1 MDHPTN
7 HNPLPPS
14 TSPHLHL
21 AHPTPEELV
30 HISTNTFSSWHDTLP
45 LPDYLAESLYLSTVP
60 LAKDNGLTTWI
71 LVDSRLPPNARP
83 ILSSCESYRKRCLTS
98 DAGAG
103 GSTVSDALVHGVA
116 SVFCAP
122 PYRRRGYAARLMKE
136 LARVLRDWQTTA
148 EEDGKRVAVVGS
160 ILYSDIGKT
169 FYANLGWAPHPRNTH
184 VAFAPQ
190 QQQKGIPQ
198 PSSSPPQA
206 KAIAEGDLAAFCEE
220 DEAMVR
226 KAMARPLAPAPD
238 GVEKEKKKMQ
248 QRASI
253 VPDCDH
259 MLWHL
264 AKEAFATERLF
275 GKVPRAKGAIAG
287 AQGRRVW
294 AIWTHRYYS
303 HPDAVAT
310 SPESND
316 ENVLYIL
323 RLVVEGD
330 ESADGIVWDDQK
342 EKGKGEEEEE
352 EEQARS
358 LKAVLQAAQAEAA
371 EWRLDRVVMW
381 NPSPWVRRVITQ
393 SGLEH
398 AVVEREE
405 DAIASGLWY
414 DENGGAGPAPLWMNN
429 EHYAWC

>member
-7 HNPLPPS
+7 HDPLPPS

-83 ILSSCESYRKRCLTS
+83 ILSSCESYRKRALTS
-98 DAGAG
+98 DADG
-103 GSTVSDALVHGVA
+103 GNVSDDALVHGVA

-122 PYRRRGYAARLMKE
+122 QFRRRGYAARLMKE
-136 LARVLRDWQTTA
+136 LARVLRDWQT
-148 EEDGKRVAVVGS
+148 EDQQIKCVGS

-169 FYANLGWAPHPRNTH
+169 FYANLGWSPHPRNTH

-190 QQQKGIPQ
+190 QRIPQ
-198 PSSSPPQA
+198 PSSPLKA
-206 KAIAEGDLAAFCEE
+206 KAIAEEDLAALCEE

-226 KAMARPLAPAPD
+226 KAMARPAP
-238 GVEKEKKKMQ
+238 GVERM
-248 QRASI
+248 RVTI

-264 AKEAFATERLF
+264 AKETFATKRLF
-275 GKVPRAKGAIAG
+275 GKVPRAKGAIAGG

-393 SGLEH
+393 GGLEH

>member
-1 MDHPTN
+1 MDSTN
-7 HNPLPPS
+7 HSPLPPS

-30 HISTNTFSSWHDTLP
+30 HISTNTFASWHDTLP
-45 LPDYLAESLYLSTVP
+45 LPAYLAESLYLSTVP

-71 LVDSRLPPNARP
+71 LVDKRLPPNARP
-83 ILSSCESYRKRCLTS
+83 ILSSCESYRKHALTS
-98 DAGAG
+98 DADG
-103 GSTVSDALVHGVA
+103 GNVSDAIVHGVA

-136 LARVLRDWQTTA
+136 LARVLRDWQTA
-148 EEDGKRVAVVGS
+148 EDQQQIKCVGS

-184 VAFAPQ
+184 AAFAPQ
-190 QQQKGIPQ
+190 QGIPK
-198 PSSSPPQA
+198 PTLT
-206 KAIAEGDLAAFCEE
+206 KAIAEEDLAALCEQ

-226 KAMARPLAPAPD
+226 KAMARPAALPD
-238 GVEKEKKKMQ
+238 DVKM
-248 QRASI
+248 RVTI

-259 MLWHL
+259 MLWHI

-287 AQGRRVW
+287 GAPGRRVW

-303 HPDAVAT
+303 HPDAVAAA
-310 SPESND
+310 SPENND
-316 ENVLYIL
+316 DNVLYIL

-330 ESADGIVWDDQK
+330 ESADGIVEADQK
-342 EKGKGEEEEE
+342 EKEEEEE
-352 EEQARS
+352 REEEQDRS

-371 EWRLDRVVMW
+371 EWRLDRVVTW
-381 NPSPWVRRVITQ
+381 NPSPLVRRMIMQ

-414 DENGGAGPAPLWMNN
+414 DENGGAGPAPLWINN

>member
-1 MDHPTN
+1 MVHPTN
-7 HNPLPPS
+7 HEPLPSS

-71 LVDSRLPPNARP
+71 LVDKRLPPNTRP
-83 ILSSCESYRKRCLTS
+83 ILSSCESYRKHALTS
-98 DAGAG
+98 DAGG
-103 GSTVSDALVHGVA
+103 GKVSDALVHGVA

-122 PYRRRGYAARLMKE
+122 AYRRRGYAARLMKE
-136 LARVLRDWQTTA
+136 LGRVLRDWQTA
-148 EEDGKRVAVVGS
+148 EDQQQKVKCVVGS

-190 QQQKGIPQ
+190 RIPK
-198 PSSSPPQA
+198 PTLT
-206 KAIAEGDLAAFCEE
+206 KEIAEEDLAALCEK

-226 KAMARPLAPAPD
+226 KAMAAPAP
-238 GVEKEKKKMQ
+238 GVRM
-248 QRASI
+248 RVTI
-253 VPDCDH
+253 VADCDH
-259 MLWHL
+259 MLWHI

-275 GKVPRAKGAIAG
+275 GGKVPRAKGAIAG
-287 AQGRRVW
+287 PAGRRVW

-303 HPDAVAT
+303 HPDAVAA
-310 SPESND
+310 SPENND

-330 ESADGIVWDDQK
+330 ESADGIVEADRK
-342 EKGKGEEEEE
+342 EKEKGEEEEE

-358 LKAVLQAAQAEAA
+358 LKAVLQSAQAEAA

-381 NPSPWVRRVITQ
+381 NPSPLVRRMTTR
-393 SGLEH
+393 SGLDH
-398 AVVEREE
+398 VVVEREE